1 MKKRKQKDFRSYVNI
16 WYVLIPF
23 LYLVFVY
30 IAPLVKMLYMS
41 FFEFQGVGK
50 PLGAFTLENYSKF
63 ITNAFYWKVLGMTVL
78 LSFISTLL
86 CVAVGYPVAY
96 CIARAEAKKKSIL
109 TTLVVLPLWVS
120 ITIRMYGWM
129 SIFSGGSLM
138 GTYAGVLIGLVHC
151 GLPYIIMILIG
162 PIENIESSLEEASYV
177 FGAGFLKTFFTI
189 TIPLTFKGILS
200 GVLLVFALNTA
211 AFMVPVMLGSG
222 KITLMTNLVYQ
233 QSMFVY
239 DWGFAAAISVI
250 FLITALVI
258 TNLGHLIERMPEKK
272 DRRKGELD
280 ETVEISR

>member
-1 MKKRKQKDFRSYVNI
+1 MKQKKTRESWTYVNR
-16 WYVLIPF
+16 WYIAVP
-23 LYLVFVY
+23 LVFLAAVY
-30 IAPLVKMLYMS
+30 IAPLCKMLYMS

-50 PLGAFTLENYSKF
+50 PLGKFTLENYAKF
-63 ITNAFYWKVLGMTVL
+63 VTNPFYWKVLGMTVF
-78 LSFISTLL
+78 LSFISTVI

-96 CIARAEAKKKSIL
+96 RIARAKEGKKSIL

-129 SIFSGGSLM
+129 SILSGGKLM

-151 GLPYIIMILIG
+151 GLPYIIMILIN
-162 PIENIESSLEEASYV
+162 PIENVDVALEEASYV
-177 FGAGFLKTFFTI
+177 FGAGFLKTFFKI
-189 TIPLTFKGILS
+189 TVPLTAKGILS
-200 GVLLVFALNTA
+200 GALLVFALNTA

-250 FLITALVI
+250 FLVTALVI
-258 TNLGHLIERMPEKK
+258 TNLGQMVERKP
-272 DRRKGELD
+272 DNRKARGGEAD
-280 ETVEISR
+280 AG

>member
-1 MKKRKQKDFRSYVNI
+1 
-16 WYVLIPF
+16 
-23 LYLVFVY
+23 
-30 IAPLVKMLYMS
+30 
-41 FFEFQGVGK
+41 
-50 PLGAFTLENYSKF
+50 
-63 ITNAFYWKVLGMTVL
+63 
-78 LSFISTLL
+78 
-86 CVAVGYPVAY
+86 
-96 CIARAEAKKKSIL
+96 
-109 TTLVVLPLWVS
+109 
-120 ITIRMYGWM
+120 
-129 SIFSGGSLM
+129 M

-200 GVLLVFALNTA
+200 GALLVFALNTA